1 MRIATELGL
10 EYPDNVLAFK
20 LLRSVNLSV
29 AAQEWK
35 FMSCSHV
42 KNCVNLLTWLLIG

>member
-29 AAQEWK
+29 AAQERK
-35 FMSCSHV
+35 FMSCHV